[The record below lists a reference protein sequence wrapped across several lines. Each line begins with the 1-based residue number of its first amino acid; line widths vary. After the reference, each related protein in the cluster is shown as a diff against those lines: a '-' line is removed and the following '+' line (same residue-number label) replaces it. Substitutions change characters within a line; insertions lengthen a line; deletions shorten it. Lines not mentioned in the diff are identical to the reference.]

1 MGRQSLARG
10 PNPARGLCRSGPWQI
25 VSFNITSNHICSR
38 QTHLEMSDC
47 FHAERGLV
55 SRTLLVDDDWLS
67 YVCCR
72 VDADWLP

>member
-1 MGRQSLARG
+1 M
-10 PNPARGLCRSGPWQI
+10 
-25 VSFNITSNHICSR
+25 CSR